1 MAATNELKVDVAAQ
15 RFLYTTEGLA
25 PKEKAKLQQEILDTI
40 FAKGA
45 DVWQS
50 HVFLVELAERLGLQG
65 PAACGRGD
73 HC

>member
-1 MAATNELKVDVAAQ
+1 MAAVFLRKTLVAAQ

-45 DVWQS
+45 EDWQPC
-50 HVFLVELAERLGLQG
+50 VCLTELA
-65 PAACGRGD
+65 GR
-73 HC
+73 